1 MVAALKY
8 GQRVKVIKRQNGW
21 AQFENPA
28 GWSSEAYLSFEQS
41 NSPVPIEN
49 PQPTTTPDS
58 YGIVN
63 TSGLNVRDGPGVA
76 YPIVG
81 GLTYGQRI
89 KILSHKN
96 GWAQIETPS
105 GWSNE
110 SYLSFA

>member
-1 MVAALKY
+1 VGGLKY

-21 AQFENPA
+21 AQFETPA
-28 GWSSEAYLSFEQS
+28 GWSNEAYLSFEQS
-41 NSPVPIEN
+41 TSPVPVEN
-49 PQPTTTPDS
+49 PQPVATPAS

-63 TSGLNVRDGPGVA
+63 TSGLNVRSGAGVT

-89 KILSHKN
+89 KILSNKT
-96 GWAQIETPS
+96 GWVQIETPS
-105 GWSNE
+105 GWCNA